1 MCYGQPSKKAIYVG
15 LVFVIHPALR
25 CLTQKNKLFFH
36 PPTAGAVSQMQAQ
49 KKALAQGQ
57 IAFKLFG
64 GKAAR
69 LFAANHF
76 SFLKTIR
83 CDFDTLV
90 A

>member
-1 MCYGQPSKKAIYVG
+1 
-15 LVFVIHPALR
+15 
-25 CLTQKNKLFFH
+25 
-36 PPTAGAVSQMQAQ
+36 MQAQ

-57 IAFKLFG
+57 FAFKLFG
-64 GKAAR
+64 GQAAR

-76 SFLKTIR
+76 SFLETIR